1 MKLHTEAV
9 APVLWKVLSELMA
22 TEPMSGFCLAGG
34 TALGLL
40 YGHRTSV
47 DLDLFRDQAFDAVKL
62 GGFLIEQFGLTE
74 SSIESNSVSGVIQGI
89 RVDCLAHRYPMIAE
103 VRHWDGIRLLAVED
117 IAAMKLNAIANRGS
131 KKDFWDLYELMQH
144 FDRQQLLGFFKQK
157 YPSANLWTVEK
168 SLSWFDDA
176 EMDPDPRC
184 LKGRNWNQIRAAIAE
199 WNRL

>member
-22 TEPMSGFCLAGG
+22 TGPMSGFCLAGG

-47 DLDLFRDQAFDAVKL
+47 DLDLFSDQAFDAVKL
-62 GGFLIEQFGLTE
+62 GGFLSEQFGLAE

-144 FDRQQLLGFFKQK
+144 FDRPQLLGFFKQK

-184 LKGRNWNQIRAAIAE
+184 LKGRNWNQIRDAIAE

>member
-9 APVLWKVLSELMA
+9 DLVLWNLLLDLMA
-22 TEPMSGFCLAGG
+22 TGPLRDFNLAGG

-47 DLDLFRDQAFDAVKL
+47 DLDLFSDQAFDAPKL
-62 GGFLIEQFGLTE
+62 GTFLTERFGLAE
-74 SSIESNSVSGVIQGI
+74 SSIESNSVTGVIRGI
-89 RVDCLAHRYPMIAE
+89 RVDCIAHRYPMIAE
-103 VRHWDGIRLLAVED
+103 PQHRDGIRLLAVED

-144 FDRQQLLGFFKQK
+144 FDRPQLLGFFKQK

-168 SLSWFDDA
+168 SLLWFDDA
-176 EMDPDPRC
+176 DMDPDPRC
-184 LKGRNWNQIRAAIAE
+184 LKGRSWMQIRDAIAE